1 MIAAITM
8 RTAVALG
15 SNLGDRLDHL
25 LGARKAIFDLAN
37 VKSPILSSAV
47 YETEPVGCEPGAG
60 KFLNAVVEFEY
71 EGDPA
76 RLLEQLIQVEE
87 ALGRKR
93 DHSQNVSRTIDIDLL
108 YCGDQRVNDERLQV
122 PHPRLHLRTF
132 VLRPL
137 ADIRPDLV
145 LSGEKKTVRD
155 LLTDSKDSGA
165 IVRFAESW

>member
-1 MIAAITM
+1 M

-15 SNLGDRLDHL
+15 SNIGDRLENL
-25 LGARKAIFDLAN
+25 RAARKAIFDLAN
-37 VKSPILSSAV
+37 VKPPILSSTV

-60 KFLNAVVEFEY
+60 KFLNAIVEFEY

-108 YCGDQRVNDERLQV
+108 YCGDRRINDERLQL

-137 ADIRPDLV
+137 ADIHPDLV
-145 LSGEKKTVRD
+145 LSGEKKTVSD
-155 LLTDSKDSGA
+155 LLSDFKHSGA
-165 IVRFAESW
+165 VVRFAESW